1 MTNSTRQC
9 PILRVLRRWLTGSYP
24 ASMAGFEICKAPRA
38 PLRVILPNSAG
49 ARTAYQDFFG
59 LWKAADPDISTLKQ
73 AKEYEKLQ

>member
-1 MTNSTRQC
+1 
-9 PILRVLRRWLTGSYP
+9 
-24 ASMAGFEICKAPRA
+24 MAGFEICKAPRA